1 MTLRLTA
8 RAETFPLREA
18 FTISRGSKTATDVV
32 VAELRDG
39 DHVGRGEGGPNARY
53 DETPASVVAQIAAM
67 AGAVAGGLDRAALQD
82 AMPPG
87 AARNALDCAF
97 WDLEARRAGT
107 PAWRLAGLAAEPLP
121 VLTAFTLSVA
131 APAAMQAA
139 ARRHAARPLLKIKL
153 TGPGDLDRVR
163 AVRAGAPDSR
173 LIVDANEAWSAA
185 DYDALAPQLA
195 ALGVELIEQPLPQ
208 HGDSALAGRARP
220 VPVCA
225 DESCRDRASLAG
237 LAGRY
242 DLVNIKLDKTGGLT
256 EALATARAARA
267 AGFGVMV
274 GCMVGTSLAMAP
286 ALLVAQDAAFADLD
300 GPLLLAADRDP
311 PLPVAGSMIGPSPS
325 ALWG

>member
-1 MTLRLTA
+1 VTVTLSA
-8 RAETFPLREA
+8 RAESFPLREA
-18 FTISRGSKTATDVV
+18 FTISRGSKTVTDVV

-39 DHVGRGEGGPNARY
+39 GLVGRGEGGPNARY
-53 DETPASVVAQIAAM
+53 DETPARVVAQVMQM
-67 AGAVAGGLDRAALQD
+67 ASAIAGGLDRAGLQA

-97 WDLEARRAGT
+97 WDLEAKRAGQ
-107 PAWRLAGLAAEPLP
+107 PVWQLAGLAEPRP
-121 VLTAFTLSVA
+121 VLTAFTLSAA

-139 ARRHAARPLLKIKL
+139 ARRNADRPLLKIKL

-163 AVRAGAPDSR
+163 AVRAGAPAAR
-173 LIVDANEAWSAA
+173 LIVDANEAWSPV
-185 DYDALAPQLA
+185 DYDTLAPKLA

-208 HGDSALAGRARP
+208 RDDAALAGRPRP
-220 VPVCA
+220 VLLCA

-256 EALATARAARA
+256 EAFATAAAARA

-286 ALLVAQDAAFADLD
+286 ALLVAQDAVVADLD

-311 PLPVAGSMIGPSPS
+311 PLPVDGSMIGPIPRG
-325 ALWG
+325 LWG